1 MMRGFRREHM
11 KIWTM
16 VGAALVVM
24 SGVGAAMAQAPAA
37 PTAAPPVPQ
46 AGPMG
51 GPGGPDGAGP
61 MGERGGW
68 GMRHGR
74 AEMMR
79 HMGPPP
85 SKAAHFRLRRG
96 DALIDVKCADD
107 EPMKACVDAAS
118 VLLDKAAAPK

>member
-1 MMRGFRREHM
+1 ME
-11 KIWTM
+11 
-16 VGAALVVM
+16 
-24 SGVGAAMAQAPAA
+24 
-37 PTAAPPVPQ
+37 
-46 AGPMG
+46 GPH
-51 GPGGPDGAGP
+51 GP

-68 GMRHGR
+68 GMRHGH

-79 HMGPPP
+79 RMGPPP